1 MWSRSTSTVINHV
14 SSMCF
19 WNDMVKMALYSYNLL
34 KTHVNKPSLIKRLD
48 KSQQRCILQNKK
60 AVLFKTASHQKCIIK
75 NQWLGSEKAD
85 VKKADQTDFKNVKIW
100 RTTSMYTS
108 YLKRASVLGMVEHT
122 YNPSTGRQKQEDCKF
137 KASLDYIC

>member
-1 MWSRSTSTVINHV
+1 
-14 SSMCF
+14 
-19 WNDMVKMALYSYNLL
+19 
-34 KTHVNKPSLIKRLD
+34 
-48 KSQQRCILQNKK
+48 
-60 AVLFKTASHQKCIIK
+60 
-75 NQWLGSEKAD
+75 